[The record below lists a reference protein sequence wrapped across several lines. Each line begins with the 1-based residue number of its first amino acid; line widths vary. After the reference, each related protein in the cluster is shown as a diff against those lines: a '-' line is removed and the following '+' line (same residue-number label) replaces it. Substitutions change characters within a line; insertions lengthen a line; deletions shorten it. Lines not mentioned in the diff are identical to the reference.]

1 MKRMKK
7 IIVTILSLAMMM
19 GLCVTVNAAESDQN
33 YNEIYYTVYNENGE
47 VVDEG
52 IIPRT
57 TNARYHWSPNIT
69 LNNGWYTS
77 FRMPKFQCIL
87 YYIKYS
93 NEIFVFVKSK
103 RNNKISIYEI

>member
-1 MKRMKK
+1 
-7 IIVTILSLAMMM
+7 MMM

-69 LNNGWYTS
+69 LDNGLVY
-77 FRMPKFQCIL
+77 K
-87 YYIKYS
+87 
-93 NEIFVFVKSK
+93 IFVCPVRMHFMLHQ
-103 RNNKISIYEI
+103 IQQ

>member
-1 MKRMKK
+1 
-7 IIVTILSLAMMM
+7 MMM
-19 GLCVTVNAAESDQN
+19 GLCVTVNAAESYQN

-69 LNNGWYTS
+69 LIMVGI
-77 FRMPKFQCIL
+77 Q
-87 YYIKYS
+87 
-93 NEIFVFVKSK
+93 VFVCPV
-103 RNNKISIYEI
+103 RMHFMLHQIQQ

>member
-47 VVDEG
+47 VVDE
-52 IIPRT
+52 
-57 TNARYHWSPNIT
+57 AY
-69 LNNGWYTS
+69 YTENYKRKVS
-77 FRMPKFQCIL
+77 L
-87 YYIKYS
+87 VSEYYIG
-93 NEIFVFVKSK
+93 
-103 RNNKISIYEI
+103 

>member
-69 LNNGWYTS
+69 
-77 FRMPKFQCIL
+77 
-87 YYIKYS
+87 
-93 NEIFVFVKSK
+93 
-103 RNNKISIYEI
+103 